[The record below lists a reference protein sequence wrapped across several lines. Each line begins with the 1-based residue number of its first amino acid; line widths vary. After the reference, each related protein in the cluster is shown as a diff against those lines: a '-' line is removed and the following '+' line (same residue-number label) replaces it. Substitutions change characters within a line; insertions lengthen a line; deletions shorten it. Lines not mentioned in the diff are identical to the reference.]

1 MKHFRLLF
9 LTVVLSAVC
18 ATASAQRVTLDMQN
32 AKLEKVLGQITQQ
45 TGLVFNYTRPTI
57 NPDKRVSVS
66 VKQAELES
74 VLRQLFDA
82 DGIVY
87 EIKDGKVYLADR
99 KGGVNP
105 PGLIGGQTAV
115 CRTHRRCCGES
126 GGRRERR
133 HTGIDYGRQLR
144 YRRPFCH
151 RGPRRR
157 GAERVVRRLYAP
169 DHHARSQD
177 DADPERSARTHPSW
191 KRSWW
196 SATAPS
202 AVRW

>member
-74 VLRQLFDA
+74 VLSSAVRCGRHRVRDQ
-82 DGIVY
+82 G
-87 EIKDGKVYLADR
+87 R
-99 KGGVNP
+99 KGSIWPTGRAASTP

-151 RGPRRR
+151 RGPRR
-157 GAERVVRRLYAP
+157 ERC
-169 DHHARSQD
+169 
-177 DADPERSARTHPSW
+177 
-191 KRSWW
+191 
-196 SATAPS
+196 
-202 AVRW
+202 

>member
-105 PGLIGGQTAV
+105 PPALSAA
-115 CRTHRRCCGES
+115 
-126 GGRRERR
+126 
-133 HTGIDYGRQLR
+133 RQR
-144 YRRPFCH
+144 Y
-151 RGPRRR
+151 
-157 GAERVVRRLYAP
+157 A
-169 DHHARSQD
+169 
-177 DADPERSARTHPSW
+177 
-191 KRSWW
+191 
-196 SATAPS
+196 
-202 AVRW
+202 